1 MNISLTKNSQ
11 QHYVSQRNEKNQN
24 SNKNVSFKGITPVID
39 YLTTNPVWGATAV
52 DVVSMG
58 GPRTIIDTKKRGAA
72 AGAETGFREFSS
84 TINDAAVGLYGL
96 LAGTVLA
103 GMISK
108 KFGVKDPQRIFASN
122 DSIDVHS
129 DMWKTHKGNVD
140 SYITDYIDSFRGY
153 NPNDVRADEKGFVKI
168 AEEYKQGIFE
178 DMKTLANDGLSK
190 KDRKTVVGR
199 LNARLIEAT
208 GADSE
213 AVLKHGAKSTTA
225 SVSTMTD
232 DFYRLTKALK
242 ENKNLGKVDKF
253 VSRLKIFGKSRAALG
268 LGMAMAISASTQPIN
283 VYLTKKRTGCDGFP
297 GMPGR
302 EKDKSFGFK
311 VMKGIS
317 TLAMGGLALATMK
330 AKPSQVLDKVLYKGT
345 APTIDQFKALFATT
359 IMSRMIVAR
368 DKDELRESDTKD
380 ILGFLNW
387 LVIGNFVNKGV
398 VMSMQDKNNPV
409 IRYNKESS
417 KNGFIYKHF
426 GEKVDRFFNS
436 NIATN
441 KEVVS
446 DALRKQGISTVKA
459 DGKAMKLGEMI
470 KLLPKGSAARKNLKI
485 LNIGQAANY
494 IYSCAVLG
502 MGIPS
507 LNIAITESLEKK
519 RKAKRM
525 GAVMN
530 EKNQNFVNLKSDF
543 NTLNSFKGNVN
554 NTAKA

>member
-1 MNISLTKNSQ
+1 MK
-11 QHYVSQRNEKNQN
+11 
-24 SNKNVSFKGITPVID
+24 
-39 YLTTNPVWGATAV
+39 
-52 DVVSMG
+52 
-58 GPRTIIDTKKRGAA
+58 KKR
-72 AGAETGFREFSS
+72 
-84 TINDAAVGLYGL
+84 N
-96 LAGTVLA
+96 
-103 GMISK
+103 
-108 KFGVKDPQRIFASN
+108 
-122 DSIDVHS
+122 
-129 DMWKTHKGNVD
+129 
-140 SYITDYIDSFRGY
+140 
-153 NPNDVRADEKGFVKI
+153 
-168 AEEYKQGIFE
+168 
-178 DMKTLANDGLSK
+178 
-190 KDRKTVVGR
+190 
-199 LNARLIEAT
+199 
-208 GADSE
+208 
-213 AVLKHGAKSTTA
+213 
-225 SVSTMTD
+225 
-232 DFYRLTKALK
+232 
-242 ENKNLGKVDKF
+242 
-253 VSRLKIFGKSRAALG
+253 
-268 LGMAMAISASTQPIN
+268 
-283 VYLTKKRTGCDGFP
+283 GCDGFP

-530 EKNQNFVNLKSDF
+530 EKNQNFVNSKSDF
-543 NTLNSFKGNVN
+543 NTLTSFKGNVN